1 VTDPRP
7 IDLLDDVVTQFGRMS
22 VPDPPPDA
30 DVLAKFVRREAEFRP
45 LVSQA
50 SLRTIFMR
58 PVVGYG
64 AAVALLLASVAW
76 LISSSSTSFALADVI
91 KAAER
96 HKLVRYKLK
105 QTTDDKINGHGEAVS
120 TAYADLKAPRF
131 RTETGGKTF
140 NGVLEYKSVSVQDNQ
155 ANRLLSLLTQ
165 TLLVAEKDAKDAA
178 EAEMIRLASGHV
190 KKEARIGLISSDDK
204 SFPDRTPLGR
214 SFLENL
220 RALENRKETVA
231 TRTQLDGRD
240 VMKYVLEEDKKKSVL
255 HVDARTKLPLRI
267 EYEFTD
273 PTLRIAKNTFVYSDF
288 EWDPDAKDLQ
298 TLFSTVP
305 PAGFAVEDD
314 TKSK

>member
-1 VTDPRP
+1 
-7 IDLLDDVVTQFGRMS
+7 
-22 VPDPPPDA
+22 
-30 DVLAKFVRREAEFRP
+30 
-45 LVSQA
+45 
-50 SLRTIFMR
+50 
-58 PVVGYG
+58 
-64 AAVALLLASVAW
+64 
-76 LISSSSTSFALADVI
+76 
-91 KAAER
+91 
-96 HKLVRYKLK
+96 
-105 QTTDDKINGHGEAVS
+105 
-120 TAYADLKAPRF
+120 
-131 RTETGGKTF
+131 
-140 NGVLEYKSVSVQDNQ
+140 VSVQDNQ